1 VTYRLPHA
9 LHPPWFVLSITTAIG
24 LLVSAAHAEQA
35 ADHQLIETP
44 GLVQR
49 VEEGTLP
56 PIGARLPDEP
66 LFVMF
71 TNPEREAGL
80 HGGEIRTLI
89 NRPKDIR
96 FMVVYGYARLVR
108 YREDLAMEPDILRS
122 FDVSEDQTTFT
133 LHLRKGHRW
142 SDGYPFTA
150 EDFRYFW
157 EDIASNEELSPSG
170 PPSDLLVE
178 GLPPTVSY
186 PDEHTIIYRWPKP
199 HPKFPSL
206 LAAPRPI
213 FIYRPAH
220 YLKQFHSKY
229 GNEETIASL
238 IVNEKVRNWAA
249 LHNRR
254 DAMYAF
260 DNIEQPTLQPWRPQT
275 PQPATRFIM
284 ARNPFFHRVTGQGRQ
299 LPYIDRWIFSLSE
312 SNLIPAKT
320 ISGEADL
327 QARGLTFRDITS
339 LKSGE
344 MRNDYTTFL
353 WPIGQGSNFALYPNM
368 TTNDP
373 AWRNLFRR
381 PDFRRA
387 LSLGI
392 NRDEINK
399 TLFFDLA
406 LEVNNT
412 ALPQSPLFSEDNQH
426 LWAEF
431 DLTQANELLD
441 NAGLTQRN
449 SNGVRLLPDGRPLE
463 IIVETAGERAEEED
477 LLALITESWAEL
489 GIKLLPRIYTRDVLR
504 RRNYA
509 GATLMTLWS
518 GWNNGIPTP
527 YTSPDELAPVQQTNF
542 AWPKWGQYIQTK
554 GQSGEAIDIPIAEHL
569 LSLYH
574 RWPLAKSTT
583 ERRDIWREMLRIHA
597 DQQFI
602 IGVVS
607 GVGQPVAVNQQLRNV
622 PNKGIYSWNPG
633 AYFGIYR
640 PEEFWFDRPPVTKKS
655 VPQP

>member
-1 VTYRLPHA
+1 MYRLSSMFH
-9 LHPPWFVLSITTAIG
+9 
-24 LLVSAAHAEQA
+24 LLLFAWIAGTVISLQIKPAHAELA
-35 ADHQLIETP
+35 LNHQLIETP
-44 GLVQR
+44 ELAPR
-49 VEEGTLP
+49 VKEEALP

-66 LFVMF
+66 LIVMF
-71 TNPEREAGL
+71 TNPKRETGL

-89 NRPKDIR
+89 SRPKDIR

-108 YREDLAMEPDILRS
+108 YREDLTMEPDILKS
-122 FDVSEDQTTFT
+122 FDVSEDRTTFT

-142 SDGYPFTA
+142 SDGHPFTA

-157 EDIASNEELSPSG
+157 EDVASNKELSPSG
-170 PPSDLLVE
+170 PPSGLLAD
-178 GLPPTVSY
+178 GLPPAVSFPDQHTV
-186 PDEHTIIYRWPKP
+186 IYRWPKP
-199 HPKFPSL
+199 HPNFPSL

-220 YLKQFHSKY
+220 YLKQFHTKY
-229 GNEETIASL
+229 GDEEKIASL
-238 IVNEKVRNWAA
+238 VEDEKVRNWAA

-260 DNIEQPTLQPWRPQT
+260 DNVEQPTLQPWQPET
-275 PQPATRFIM
+275 SQPATRFVM
-284 ARNPFFHRVTGQGRQ
+284 SRNAYFHRVTNQGQQ
-299 LPYIDRWIFSLSE
+299 LPYIDRWIFSLAE

-320 ISGEADL
+320 ISGETDL

-344 MRNDYTTFL
+344 KRNDYATFL

-373 AWRNLFRR
+373 AWRTLFRNSN
-381 PDFRRA
+381 FRRA

-406 LEVNNT
+406 LETNNT
-412 ALPQSPLFSEDNQH
+412 ALPQSPLFNKDNQF
-426 LWAEF
+426 LWADF
-431 DLTQANELLD
+431 NLSLANTLLD
-441 NAGLTQRN
+441 KAGLAQRN
-449 SNGVRLLPDGRPLE
+449 ERGVRLLPDGRPLE
-463 IIVETAGERAEEED
+463 IIVETAGERVEEED
-477 LLALITESWAEL
+477 LLALITESWAKL
-489 GIKLLPRIYTRDVLR
+489 GIRLLPRIYTRDVLR
-504 RRNYA
+504 KRNYA

-518 GWNNGIPTP
+518 GWNNGIPTAN
-527 YTSPDELAPVQQTNF
+527 TSPDELAPVQQTNF

-554 GQSGEAIDIPIAEHL
+554 GQSGEAIDMPIAQHL
-569 LSLYH
+569 LGLYH
-574 RWPLAKSTT
+574 KWPLATSPA
-583 ERRDIWREMLRIHA
+583 ERRNIWREMLHIHA
-597 DQQFI
+597 DQQFV

-607 GVGQPVAVNQQLRNV
+607 GVGQPVAVNKRLRNV
-622 PNKGIYSWNPG
+622 PSDGIYSWNPG

-640 PEEFWFDRPPVTKKS
+640 PEEFWFDPSSVASES